1 MRKVLKTIAF
11 LFITVAAFAQTPQ
24 KIGYL
29 NAQAVLAD
37 MAEMKSSDSELDAL
51 ARQLS
56 AKDSI
61 NQVSFYA
68 KAQALEK
75 ASQEGTKAPVEI
87 EKEKKNLEDEK
98 AKILSFQQE
107 MQKQLG
113 DKQKVMYQP
122 IFDKVNKAISDVA
135 KEGGFTYVVDAT
147 KGTLLYA
154 DDKFDLQNLVRA
166 KLGLP
171 AAPIIPANAT
181 APKKN

>member
-1 MRKVLKTIAF
+1 MGKVLKTIAF

-37 MAEMKSSDSELDAL
+37 MTDMKSADSQLDAL

-87 EKEKKNLEDEK
+87 EKEKKILEDEK
-98 AKILSFQQE
+98 TKIVAFQQE

-135 KEGGFTYVVDAT
+135 KEGGYTYVVDAT

-154 DDKFDLQNLVRA
+154 DDKFDIQNLVRS
-166 KLGLP
+166 KLGLS
-171 AAPIIPANAT
+171 AAPVVPAT
-181 APKKN
+181 ATLPGKN